1 MKYDVIIIGS
11 GLGGLQCGYVLSKHG
26 YKVAIFEK
34 QHQFGGC
41 LQVFRREGY
50 TFDTGMHYIGG
61 LGEGEILNKL
71 FNYYGLFEDIQLTR
85 LDENCF
91 DRITFDSGEFPY
103 AMGYENYVETL
114 SRLFPKEKEGIKNY
128 IEDIQRIAHSSPL
141 YNLQEINQTTFIES
155 DYIKKSVGEYIAS
168 FTSDPVLQNVLA
180 ATNTLYAGYPDKTP
194 VYVHALTLHSYIKS
208 SWRIIGG
215 SHVIVESLIKSIK
228 SNGGEIYNNQE
239 IIKINCNNEKAVSIS
254 TSTGEIFEADSFISN
269 IHPSNTVDLIDSH
282 LIRNAY
288 RDRIRNMDNTSSN
301 FTIYLGFKPNSV
313 PYLNHNHY
321 HYNSDSVWF
330 AQDYTP
336 ENWPKSFLYMHQA
349 REKDEKYANSAQISA
364 FMSFDELKKWKH
376 TKVGKRGQDYLDF
389 KEEKASQLIDALEK
403 HYPGIRSK
411 IAYYN
416 TSTPLTYRDYTGTK
430 NGSLFGILRDCHFP
444 AQTLVSQRT
453 KIPNLF
459 LTGQNINAHGFLG
472 VSIGAI
478 ITCAEFLGINTIM
491 NDIHLMKN
499 SK

>member
-41 LQVFRREGY
+41 LQVFRRDGY

-71 FNYYGLFEDIQLTR
+71 FNYYGLFDDIQLTR

-91 DRITFDSGEFPY
+91 DRITFDSGEFSY

-114 SRLFPKEKEGIKNY
+114 SKAFPNEREGIKNY

-141 YNLQEINQTTFIES
+141 YNLQEINQNTFIES

-208 SWRIIGG
+208 SWRIVGG

-228 SNGGEIYNNQE
+228 NNGGEIFNNQE
-239 IIKINCNNEKAVSIS
+239 IVKINCNNEKAVSIT
-254 TSTGEIFEADSFISN
+254 TSSGEIFEADSFISN
-269 IHPSNTVDLIDSH
+269 IHPSNTVDLIESN

-288 RDRIRNMDNTSSN
+288 RDRIRNMDNTASN
-301 FTIYLGFKPNSV
+301 FTIYMGFKPNSV

-349 REKDEKYANSAQISA
+349 REKDEKYANSAQLSA
-364 FMSFDELKKWKH
+364 FMSFEEVKKWEH
-376 TKVGKRGQDYLDF
+376 TKVGKRGQEYLDF
-389 KEEKASQLIDALEK
+389 KEAKAAQLLEELEK
-403 HYPGIRSK
+403 HYPGIRSN
-411 IAYYN
+411 IASYN
-416 TSTPLTYRDYTGTK
+416 ISTPLTYRDYTGTK
-430 NGSLFGILRDCHFP
+430 NGSLFGILRNCHFP

-478 ITCAEFLGINTIM
+478 ITCAEFLGINSII
-491 NDIHLMKN
+491 NDIHLMKK

>member
-71 FNYYGLFEDIQLTR
+71 FNYYGLFDDIQLTR

-114 SRLFPKEKEGIKNY
+114 SRLFPNEKEGIKNY
-128 IEDIQRIAHSSPL
+128 IDDIQRIAHASPL

-180 ATNTLYAGYPDKTP
+180 ATNTLYAGYPEKTP

-208 SWRIIGG
+208 SWRIVGG

-228 SNGGEIYNNQE
+228 NNGGEIFNNQE
-239 IIKINCNNEKAVSIS
+239 IVKINCNNEKAISIT

-269 IHPSNTVDLIDSH
+269 IHPSNTVDLIESN

-288 RDRIRNMDNTSSN
+288 RDRIRNMDNTASN
-301 FTIYLGFKPNSV
+301 FTIYMGFKPNSV

-321 HYNSDSVWF
+321 HYNSDSVWY

-364 FMSFDELKKWKH
+364 FMSFDEVKKWEH

-389 KEEKASQLIDALEK
+389 KEEKANLLLQELEK

-416 TSTPLTYRDYTGTK
+416 ISTPLTYRDYTGTK
-430 NGSLFGILRDCHFP
+430 NGSLFGILRNCHFP

-478 ITCAEFLGINTIM
+478 ITCAEFLGINSIM
-491 NDIHLMKN
+491 NDIHLMKQ